1 MNRFNRRG
9 FGLVELLTAVVLGS
23 LIIISIYSMVFT
35 NTRVLT
41 THTATLQAR
50 ETILSGVDVLFTEF
64 REVSS
69 VGGDIIAMGDHA
81 LVVRVMRAFGVVCDV
96 NLTGT
101 PSLTVI
107 RVGDWFE
114 SGDSILVFGDNDE
127 DRSSDDV
134 WHSGLVSAVDTTA
147 ACPNGGPSS
156 AQILTVPNMGT
167 ELISD
172 SFRTGA
178 PVRSHQRVWLGLT
191 SYNGDWYLGQGT
203 SSANAAP
210 VVGPLRE
217 RAENGLKFSYFDE
230 FGATTATVTNVSLIE
245 VTLRTPEKLVGPN
258 NSPVSDSVFS
268 VIQLRN

>member
-1 MNRFNRRG
+1 MTRIDRRG
-9 FGLVELLTAVVLGS
+9 FGLVELLIAVVLGS
-23 LIIISIYSMVFT
+23 LIVISVYSMVLI
-35 NTRVLT
+35 NTRILT
-41 THTATLQAR
+41 THTLTLQAR
-50 ETILSGVDVLFTEF
+50 ETIRSGVDVLFTEL

-69 VGGDIIAMGDHA
+69 AGGDIIAMDDHA

-96 NLTGT
+96 DLTGT

-134 WHSGLVSAVDTTA
+134 WHSGLVSAVDTTG
-147 ACPNGGPSS
+147 ACPSGGPSS
-156 AQILTVPNMGT
+156 AQVLTVPNMGT

-172 SFRTGA
+172 SVRTGA
-178 PVRSHQRVWLGLT
+178 PVRAHERLWFGLT
-191 SYNGDWYLGQGT
+191 SYRGDWYLGQGT
-203 SSANAAP
+203 SRSTAAP
-210 VVGPLRE
+210 IVGPLRTS
-217 RAENGLKFSYFDE
+217 AENGLEFEYFDG
-230 FGATTATVTNVSLIE
+230 FGATTATLTDVSQIE

-268 VIQLRN
+268 VIHLRN